1 MLRFLGILAIFGLL
15 HAANIHIS
23 GKIECSKTL
32 FSFLVA
38 VKEFDWHFGNDR
50 LYTSKP
56 YDSLYPHH
64 YSAYAEVNDVD
75 EMDNDKYEIFVSFWH
90 TCSRDDKW
98 KYYENR
104 VGYVKQQGEYYLQH
118 NVNLTNAEGELSWRD
133 WEDWVTSNG
142 FRSF

>member
-1 MLRFLGILAIFGLL
+1 MLRFLGIFAILGLL
-15 HAANIHIS
+15 HAAKIHIS
-23 GKIECSKTL
+23 GNIECSKIF

-50 LYTSKP
+50 LYTSKT

-64 YSAYAEVNDVD
+64 YSAYTEVNDVD
-75 EMDNDKYEIFVSFWH
+75 ELENDKYEIFVSFWH
-90 TCSRDDKW
+90 TCSHDNKW
-98 KYYENR
+98 MYYESR
-104 VGYVKQQGEYYLQH
+104 VGYVKKQGEYYLQH

-142 FRSF
+142 FRSY